1 MRRPSYVSFLR
12 QISSIVSQN
21 NDHIT
26 DPRIPVVAYNPQNT
40 SSKTA
45 RSEMIPTERTIKI
58 YRNRIPR
65 SNEESCPLDPN
76 HTHFILLDDMLGE
89 DMELTSPEIK
99 QSINC
104 RADLTIKPRT
114 EIEHA
119 ISKSRSILVIN

>member
-1 MRRPSYVSFLR
+1 MRTPLSISLLTP
-12 QISSIVSQN
+12 ISSIVSQN

-26 DPRIPVVAYNPQNT
+26 DLRIPVVAYNPQNT

-45 RSEMIPTERTIKI
+45 KDEIIPTERTTKI
-58 YRNRIPR
+58 YRSRTPR
-65 SNEESCPLDPN
+65 SDEDSCPLDPN

-89 DMELTSPEIK
+89 DIKSVSTEII
-99 QSINC
+99 QSMNC

-119 ISKSRSILVIN
+119 ISKSRSILIIN